1 MKKVLL
7 FIFLLLLAL
16 PVHGLEDYN
25 FIRKYKYYRLNKVLG
40 PMVSK
45 EEINSEYP
53 LIDENIYEKGN
64 LSELS
69 IKKPDEKEERIIYK
83 YNGFHYLKMP
93 KIDSVTID
101 VRSDSPL
108 YDINIKST
116 SGDIIYEDRT
126 GMIIDGM
133 SITYNFEKGYEL
145 NDLIIEGKGEGN
157 KEKYIFSLL
166 FKSNDKVV
174 SELAVNY
181 FSPDIIL
188 YGKTSLLKDNAYED
202 IFCLSKLDND
212 NVIYKGEVDLYQY
225 QDYLYQSYK
234 LEKEYYNDYLMGP
247 FEDYIYR
254 DDNDFI
260 DVEKEVN
267 DKTNFSSNENM
278 IFYGKENID
287 NSKKITHMNNTNPT
301 LFEDDDF
308 NKIDNKESSKDSYKV
323 NKPKKTQYQHVLKID
338 NNKTK
343 SNQNDNIYSYF
354 IIVILIIIL
363 ILMLKLKN
371 KLKENFRWW
380 I

>member
-7 FIFLLLLAL
+7 FIFLLLLAF
-16 PVHGLEDYN
+16 PVQGLEDSN

-45 EEINSEYP
+45 EDINSEYP

-69 IKKPDEKEERIIYK
+69 INKPDEKEGRTIYK
-83 YNGFHYLKMP
+83 YRGFQYLKIP
-93 KIDSVTID
+93 KIDSITID
-101 VRSDSPL
+101 VQSGSPL

-116 SGDIIYEDRT
+116 SGDIIYEDKT
-126 GMIIDGM
+126 GNIIDGM
-133 SITYNFEKGYEL
+133 SITYNFENGYEL
-145 NDLIIEGKGEGN
+145 NDLIIEGKGGEN

-166 FKSNDKVV
+166 FKSNDKIV

-181 FSPDIIL
+181 FLPDIIL
-188 YGKTSLLKDNAYED
+188 YGRTSSLQDNSYED

-212 NVIYKGEVDLYQY
+212 NVIYNGEVDLYQY

-234 LEKEYYNDYLMGP
+234 LEKEYYNDYLTSP

-371 KLKENFRWW
+371 KLKENFR
-380 I
+380 